1 MIRIPSAYFSFT
13 LSLAVLWLAVPRT
26 FALEVYADGTI
37 TMGAEEGKVEGDVFA
52 VTFPAP
58 RWGMYN
64 LMLEL
69 DCPELKLV
77 KTLDGKL
84 SVQGEEK
91 PVFLA
96 IAPGREA
103 NPAMSGIP
111 RVYIAKD
118 GACPVVLTLPGFA
131 DKIARLTFT
140 PVREGTA
147 QLGSDPSG
155 VAELTAKEALLVGKR
170 LCYEPNPK
178 KLCLGYWINVDD
190 YAVWPGVVLELP
202 GIYEITIYQGC
213 GSGQEGSEAELVI
226 DAGEDFEKRFP
237 FTVIDTGG
245 FQKFV
250 PVKLGTV
257 EVPEIEPIG
266 RVSVQVRAKKM
277 ANSAVMDIQKVVLRK
292 VSPEVSAIG
301 NGDQ

>member
-1 MIRIPSAYFSFT
+1 VH
-13 LSLAVLWLAVPRT
+13 SLVVSKSHG
-26 FALEVYADGTI
+26 LEVYADGTI
-37 TMGAEEGKVEGDVFA
+37 TIGAEEGKGRWRVTCDVCA

-69 DCPELKLV
+69 NCPELKVV

-84 SVQGEEK
+84 SMQGEEK
-91 PVFLA
+91 PVSLA

-131 DKIARLTFT
+131 AKIARLTFT

-155 VAELTAKEALLVGKR
+155 VAELGAKEALLVGKR

-178 KLCLGYWINVDD
+178 KLCLGYWINVDGINVD
-190 YAVWPGVVLELP
+190 GINVDGYAVWPGVVLELP
-202 GIYEITIYQGC
+202 GI
-213 GSGQEGSEAELVI
+213 
-226 DAGEDFEKRFP
+226 
-237 FTVIDTGG
+237 
-245 FQKFV
+245 
-250 PVKLGTV
+250 
-257 EVPEIEPIG
+257 
-266 RVSVQVRAKKM
+266 
-277 ANSAVMDIQKVVLRK
+277 
-292 VSPEVSAIG
+292 
-301 NGDQ
+301 

>member
-1 MIRIPSAYFSFT
+1 MIRIPSTLFSLT
-13 LSLAVLWLAVPRT
+13 LALAVFSLVVAKSHG
-26 FALEVYADGTI
+26 LEVYADGTI
-37 TMGAEEGKVEGDVFA
+37 TIGAEEGKVEGDGFA

-69 DCPELKLV
+69 NCPELKVV

-91 PVFLA
+91 ALALA

-103 NPAMSGIP
+103 SPAMSGIP

-155 VAELTAKEALLVGKR
+155 VAELGAKEALLVGKR

-202 GIYEITIYQGC
+202 GIYEVTIYQGC
-213 GSGQEGSEAELVI
+213 AKGQEGSEAELVI
-226 DAGEDFEKRFP
+226 EAGEAFEQRFP
-237 FTVIDTGG
+237 FTVIETGG
-245 FQKFV
+245 FQQFV
-250 PVKLGTV
+250 PVTLGTV

-266 RVSVQVRAKKM
+266 RISVEVRAKKI
-277 ANSAVMDIQKVVLRK
+277 ANSAVMDIQKVVLSK
-292 VSPEVSAIG
+292 VSPDAPA
-301 NGDQ
+301 NGKEGQ